1 MTNGDIIPSE
11 TFKIE
16 PVHAYAKD
24 YTECIEEAKKEQREN
39 SRPEIKSF
47 PKSLEEYDVIYLGY
61 PNYWGTMPMP
71 MFTFLEKMKLE
82 NKVIKPFCS
91 QEGSGLGRSQED
103 IQKLCPHCKVEKG
116 LAIHGA
122 NIVEEQLKE
131 WVEIAQYNP
140 FSSVGVIPK

>member
-47 PKSLEEYDVIYLGY
+47 PKSLEEYDVI
-61 PNYWGTMPMP
+61 
-71 MFTFLEKMKLE
+71 
-82 NKVIKPFCS
+82 
-91 QEGSGLGRSQED
+91 
-103 IQKLCPHCKVEKG
+103 
-116 LAIHGA
+116 
-122 NIVEEQLKE
+122 
-131 WVEIAQYNP
+131 
-140 FSSVGVIPK
+140 